1 LFVLLGGIGAV
12 GPAPMPTPT
21 VPTATTGEVTATS
34 SLGGLTILTTP
45 EGATAKIEVP
55 ANAVT
60 ADTIVKVEQV
70 RTPVVSELAPPPT
83 SKTLVSA
90 FELSATSA
98 GVALTSFAQPITITL
113 TYTDEQITGLDEE
126 TLKIYRWTG
135 LEWQALSTTINI
147 ATNTLT
153 TTTSQFSYLAII
165 GEEKVIEKPIEEMRA
180 EELKARII
188 EIQKQIIEVL
198 TTLRREH

>member
-1 LFVLLGGIGAV
+1 
-12 GPAPMPTPT
+12 
-21 VPTATTGEVTATS
+21 
-34 SLGGLTILTTP
+34 LTTP